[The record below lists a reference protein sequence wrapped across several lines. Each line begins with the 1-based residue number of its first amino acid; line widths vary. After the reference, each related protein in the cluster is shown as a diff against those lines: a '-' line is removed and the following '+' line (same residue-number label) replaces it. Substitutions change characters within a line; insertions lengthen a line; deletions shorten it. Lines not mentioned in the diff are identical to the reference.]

1 MTVEFSTWGGDLVQ
15 VDVATIDK
23 ALVLGGI
30 VRSCAFAL
38 YQPFVQL

>member
-1 MTVEFSTWGGDLVQ
+1 MTVEFSTRGGDLVQ
-15 VDVATIDK
+15 VDDATIDK